1 MPDIAQNVCERLDR
15 IDITGA
21 LDVIWQEVRAL
32 NAYVAAE
39 EPWKIAKDPDRA
51 ADLDGVLYRLAEGLR
66 VVSILLHPWIPDATD
81 KLLAALGE
89 ERRDIAA
96 AQFGDWGGGH
106 VRKIDPLFPRV
117 DG

>member
-1 MPDIAQNVCERLDR
+1 
-15 IDITGA
+15 
-21 LDVIWQEVRAL
+21 
-32 NAYVAAE
+32 
-39 EPWKIAKDPDRA
+39 
-51 ADLDGVLYRLAEGLR
+51 VLYRLAEGLR

-89 ERRDIAA
+89 DRRDIAA
-96 AQFGDWGGGH
+96 ATFGDWDGGH